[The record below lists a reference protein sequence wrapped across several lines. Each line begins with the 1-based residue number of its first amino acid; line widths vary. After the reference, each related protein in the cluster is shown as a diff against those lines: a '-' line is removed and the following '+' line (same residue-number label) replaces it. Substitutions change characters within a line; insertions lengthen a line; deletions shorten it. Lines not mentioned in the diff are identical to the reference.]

1 MKEPLT
7 QPVDPAAA
15 NPAAPNAIQPR
26 SNLRNMS
33 AIEQAA
39 ILLLSMGDSASAG
52 VLRHFSREEIVSV
65 SQAMARLSNV
75 KQPMVTDVIGR
86 FFDDYK
92 EQSSIKGASRNYL
105 SSMLGKALGSD
116 ITRNLLD
123 SIYGEEIRAK
133 MAKMEWIDPKQFA
146 ALIAKEHAQMQA
158 VFLAFLPPA
167 MASEVLECMPAHT
180 QDELLFRIANLNEVN
195 SDVIAELEELID
207 RSLSVLSTQ
216 GSRVRGVKQAA
227 DIMNRFKGDRNQM
240 FELLRSHNK
249 DLVGKIE
256 DEMYDF
262 FILSRQ
268 NQEVLQILLEAIPL
282 EEWVVALKGAEPA
295 LDKAIAAAMPK
306 RQAQQM
312 ESINRRQ
319 GPVPLSRIE
328 QVRKDIMAVVRDMA
342 ANGEIQLQLFREQT
356 VE

>member
-1 MKEPLT
+1 MTEISNPPNDGRALKPR
-7 QPVDPAAA
+7 PAR
-15 NPAAPNAIQPR
+15 AIN
-26 SNLRNMS
+26 SM
-33 AIEQAA
+33 EQAA
-39 ILLLSMGDSASAG
+39 ILMLSMGDDISAG
-52 VLRHFSREEIVSV
+52 VLKHLTREEIIGI
-65 SQAMARLSNV
+65 SQAMARLSNI
-75 KQPMVTDVIGR
+75 KQPMVSDVIGR
-86 FFDDYK
+86 FFEDYK

-105 SSMLGKALGSD
+105 AGMLGKALGSD

-133 MAKMEWIDPKQFA
+133 MAKMEWIDPRQFA

-158 VFLAFLPPA
+158 VFLAFLPPG
-167 MASEVLECMPAHT
+167 MATDVLECMPVER
-180 QDELLFRIANLNEVN
+180 QDELLYRIANLSEVN
-195 SDVIAELEELID
+195 SDVIAELEQLID

-216 GSRVRGVKQAA
+216 GSQVRGVKQAA

-240 FELLRSHNK
+240 FELLRAHNEG
-249 DLVGKIE
+249 LVTRIE

-268 NQEVLQILLEAIPL
+268 NQDVLQVLLETIPL

-295 LDKAIAAAMPK
+295 LVKAIQGALPK

-312 ESINRRQ
+312 ESISRRQ
-319 GPVPLSRIE
+319 GPVPLSRVE
-328 QVRKDIMAVVRDMA
+328 QVRKDIMAVVREMSA
-342 ANGEIQLQLFREQT
+342 EGELQVQLFREAT

>member
-1 MKEPLT
+1 MTDTSLPEETKKRGP
-7 QPVDPAAA
+7 Q
-15 NPAAPNAIQPR
+15 
-26 SNLRNMS
+26 LRAVS
-33 AIEQAA
+33 SLEQAA
-39 ILLLSMGDSASAG
+39 ILMLSMGDEASAG
-52 VLRHFSREEIVSV
+52 ILRNFSREEIVSI

-75 KQPMVTDVIGR
+75 KQNTVSDVIGR

-92 EQSSIKGASRNYL
+92 LQSSIKGASRSYL
-105 SSMLGKALGSD
+105 AGMLGKALGSD

-133 MAKMEWIDPKQFA
+133 MARMEWIDPKQFA

-158 VFLAFLPPA
+158 VFLAFLPPG
-167 MASEVLECMPAHT
+167 MATDVLEAMPAER
-180 QDELLFRIANLNEVN
+180 QDELLFRIANLSEVN
-195 SDVIAELEELID
+195 SDVIAELEQLID
-207 RSLSVLSTQ
+207 RSLRVLSTQ
-216 GSRVRGVKQAA
+216 GSQVRGVKQAA

-240 FELLRSHNK
+240 FELLRAHN
-249 DLVGKIE
+249 DSLVGRIE

-268 NQEVLQILLEAIPL
+268 NQEVLQTLLEVIPL
-282 EEWVVALKGAEPA
+282 DEWVVALKGAEPE
-295 LDKAIAAAMPK
+295 LVRAIQGAMPK

-319 GPVPLSRIE
+319 GPVPLSRVE
-328 QVRKDIMAVVRDMA
+328 QVRKDIMGVVRELA
-342 ANGEIQLQLFREQT
+342 AEGDLQVQLFREQT

>member
-1 MKEPLT
+1 MKEPS
-7 QPVDPAAA
+7 
-15 NPAAPNAIQPR
+15 IQPADER
-26 SNLRNMS
+26 AS
-33 AIEQAA
+33 ASSKDLPARVASRALSPVEQAA
-39 ILLLSMGDSASAG
+39 ILLLSMGDSTSAG
-52 VLRHFSREEIVSV
+52 VLRHFSREEIVSI

-75 KQPMVTDVIGR
+75 KQPMVSEVITR
-86 FFDDYK
+86 FFEDYK
-92 EQSSIKGASRNYL
+92 EQSSIKGASRSYL
-105 SSMLGKALGSD
+105 AGMLGKALGSD
-116 ITRNLLD
+116 ITRGLLD

-133 MAKMEWIDPKQFA
+133 MAKMEWIDPRQFA

-167 MASEVLECMPAHT
+167 MASEVLEAMPAAT
-180 QDELLFRIANLNEVN
+180 QDELLYRIANLSEVN

-207 RSLSVLSTQ
+207 RSLTVLSTQ

-240 FELLRSHNK
+240 FELLRAHNK

-268 NQEVLQILLEAIPL
+268 NQEVLQALLEAIPL

-295 LDKAIAAAMPK
+295 LVKAIMAAMPK
-306 RQAQQM
+306 RQVQQM

-319 GPVPLSRIE
+319 GPVPLSRVE

-342 ANGEIQLQLFREQT
+342 ANGEVQLQLFREQT
-356 VE
+356 V

>member
-1 MKEPLT
+1 MSVT
-7 QPVDPAAA
+7 S
-15 NPAAPNAIQPR
+15 IQPDDLASSTNKELKVR
-26 SNLRNMS
+26 ARALSS
-33 AIEQAA
+33 VEQAA
-39 ILLLSMGDSASAG
+39 ILMLSMGDATSAG
-52 VLRHFSREEIVSV
+52 VLSHFSREEIVAI

-75 KQPMVTDVIGR
+75 KQPMVSEVIGR
-86 FFDDYK
+86 FFEDYK
-92 EQSSIKGASRNYL
+92 EQSSIKGASRSYL
-105 SSMLGKALGSD
+105 SGMLGKALGGD
-116 ITRNLLD
+116 ITRGLLD
-123 SIYGEEIRAK
+123 NIYGEEIRAK

-158 VFLAFLPPA
+158 VFLAFLPPG
-167 MASEVLECMPAHT
+167 MASEVLECMPAST
-180 QDELLFRIANLNEVN
+180 QDEMLYRIANLSEVN
-195 SDVIAELEELID
+195 NDVIQELEQLIE
-207 RSLSVLSTQ
+207 RSISVLSNQ
-216 GSRVRGVKQAA
+216 GSQVRGVKQAA

-240 FELLRSHNK
+240 FELLRAHSE

-268 NQEVLQILLEAIPL
+268 NQEVLMALLEVVPL

-295 LDKAIAAAMPK
+295 LVRAIQGAMPK
-306 RQAQQM
+306 RMTQQM

-328 QVRKDIMAVVRDMA
+328 QVRKDIMGVVREMA
-342 ANGEIQLQLFREQT
+342 ANGELQVQLFREQT

>member
-1 MKEPLT
+1 MKEPS
-7 QPVDPAAA
+7 
-15 NPAAPNAIQPR
+15 IQPADER
-26 SNLRNMS
+26 SS
-33 AIEQAA
+33 AALKDAPARVASRALSPVEQAA
-39 ILLLSMGDSASAG
+39 ILLLSMGDSTSAG
-52 VLRHFSREEIVSV
+52 VLRHFSREEIVSI

-75 KQPMVTDVIGR
+75 KQPMVSEVISR
-86 FFDDYK
+86 FFEDYK
-92 EQSSIKGASRNYL
+92 EQSSIKGASRSYL
-105 SSMLGKALGSD
+105 SGMLGKALGSD
-116 ITRNLLD
+116 ITRGLLD

-133 MAKMEWIDPKQFA
+133 MAKMEWIDPRQFA

-167 MASEVLECMPAHT
+167 MASEVLECMPAAS
-180 QDELLFRIANLNEVN
+180 QDEMLYRIANLSEVN

-240 FELLRSHNK
+240 FELLRAHNK

-268 NQEVLQILLEAIPL
+268 SQEVLQALLEAIPL
-282 EEWVVALKGAEPA
+282 DEWVVALKGAEPA
-295 LDKAIAAAMPK
+295 LVKAIMAAMPK

-342 ANGEIQLQLFREQT
+342 ANGEVQLQLFREQT